1 MVSMSRIGSTEP
13 STCTISASSKQR
25 TTWSTASV
33 ERMFPRNW
41 FPNPSPLLAPFT
53 SPATVEIVDIAGLVK
68 GASKGEGLGN
78 QFLGNIR
85 STDAVLHVVRC
96 FDDADI
102 VHVEGSVDP
111 IRDIET
117 I

>member
-1 MVSMSRIGSTEP
+1 M
-13 STCTISASSKQR
+13 
-25 TTWSTASV
+25 
-33 ERMFPRNW
+33 
-41 FPNPSPLLAPFT
+41 
-53 SPATVEIVDIAGLVK
+53 K

-117 I
+117 IDLELMLADLESCERRLQNMTKKAKGGDEAAKVSPKERAASVKIKWKIKCSRK